1 MGTIFSSGLKE
12 KDWKEELLIIPKNI
26 EGKNEEQL
34 KTIKDQEN
42 KQLNAIKNINTDSKS
57 LKAISLLSGLDP
69 GAKEL
74 MNEIKEEEN
83 DIYPEKL
90 VCTKS
95 DRKMFNFNTFKHSLK
110 LASSIYD
117 GKIILEE
124 ANKDQYE
131 MLKQLKDLE
140 KFNSKNPD
148 KINSRKKSIN

>member
-1 MGTIFSSGLKE
+1 
-12 KDWKEELLIIPKNI
+12 
-26 EGKNEEQL
+26 
-34 KTIKDQEN
+34 
-42 KQLNAIKNINTDSKS
+42 
-57 LKAISLLSGLDP
+57 
-69 GAKEL
+69 

-95 DRKMFNFNTFKHSLK
+95 DGKMFNFNTFKHSLK

-140 KFNSKNPD
+140 KFDPKNLD